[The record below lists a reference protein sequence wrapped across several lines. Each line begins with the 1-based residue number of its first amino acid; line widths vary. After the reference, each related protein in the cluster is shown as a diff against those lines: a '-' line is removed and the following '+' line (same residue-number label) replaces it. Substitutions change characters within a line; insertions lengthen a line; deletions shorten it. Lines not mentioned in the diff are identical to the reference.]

1 MTGAW
6 EVSGKALAAGNADD
20 PTPVA
25 RALPL
30 TDLSNGAKSVVQE
43 SGLWKKP
50 GF

>member
-25 RALPL
+25 SALPL
-30 TDLSNGAKSVVQE
+30 TDLSNGAKSVV
-43 SGLWKKP
+43 
-50 GF
+50 